1 MLLIA
6 AAGCGSE
13 KAVEGNGPLPDNT
26 EITALTVTPP
36 SGTGKFE
43 LTVAYRFE
51 YRGPG
56 SVPRAET
63 IYCYYYEPDGDYVH
77 IGDIDPNQH
86 PEAWALATREQWVD
100 YEVTLPFDVRSA
112 SGTAPL
118 GVYRME
124 CEVGD
129 RAALQEDT
137 RGFTVVAAESG
148 TTESIAAATTTF
160 APTTTTAPAPV
171 YRLQVEMTV
180 QGTGY
185 EMKAAWGGDITVNP
199 DGSVRTKV
207 PGVITAAVPL
217 EVNGKHAGTYGTKV
231 TFDVD
236 VAGMAEL
243 APAGLTLRLQ
253 QTFADYK
260 VQPLTV
266 VEGEIDAASLA
277 SSQKAVEEAAPKWLD
292 QILRELVF
300 EGTSLPATQDVSVG
314 SWKGTATISQLQ

>member
-43 LTVAYRFE
+43 LMVAYRFE

-56 SVPRAET
+56 SVPRDET

-185 EMKAAWGGDITVNP
+185 EPIGSVDGQPDARARSTELARAALGCSDGRIRERVAAWVPVGDP
-199 DGSVRTKV
+199 
-207 PGVITAAVPL
+207 
-217 EVNGKHAGTYGTKV
+217 
-231 TFDVD
+231 
-236 VAGMAEL
+236 M
-243 APAGLTLRLQ
+243 
-253 QTFADYK
+253 
-260 VQPLTV
+260 
-266 VEGEIDAASLA
+266 
-277 SSQKAVEEAAPKWLD
+277 EAA
-292 QILRELVF
+292 IHALVGRLAGSEVIGEEMEPRRRRF
-300 EGTSLPATQDVSVG
+300 AFDATRRRASAIVGDVLVV
-314 SWKGTATISQLQ
+314 KGA